1 MNKKNPF
8 TGEILEWTCMI
19 CGEWRL
25 DKFISVLTKPFLW
38 HTDGSVIGEENI
50 RYCNDKIKCI
60 KCAKH
65 YDIFKKSKAQI

>member
-1 MNKKNPF
+1 MKNKMNPF
-8 TGEILEWTCMI
+8 TGEILEFTCMI

-50 RYCNDKIKCI
+50 RYCNDKIECSKG
-60 KCAKH
+60 AKN
-65 YDIFKKSKAQI
+65 YSVLKKETKK